1 MITHGNARGSVKS
14 GDDPIWRVDVG
25 VVDVV
30 LAPVTCVDWVKTW
43 SNTQSGISGREVF
56 ARSGETLPSPV
67 SNLEFRS

>member
-1 MITHGNARGSVKS
+1 MTHGNARGSVKS

-30 LAPVTCVDWVKTW
+30 LAAVPGVDWVKTW

-56 ARSGETLPSPV
+56 VSSGESPPSPPP
-67 SNLEFRS
+67 LAP